1 MEQKKH
7 QRQHQE
13 QLPFSEQLRQSIINQ
28 LRDPAVLWGR
38 AADSF
43 PQNKRKQR
51 LRSAGKITYSTIGNK
66 HYYQIAEIKRCLRAH
81 TIKSSDEM
89 LGDLMQNGV
98 YTPRKRRYENRQ
110 ASPDHLRWADYFIV
124 MRKIVV

>member
-7 QRQHQE
+7 PEQSQE

-28 LRDPAVLWGR
+28 PCDLASLWGR

-51 LRSAGKITYSTIGNK
+51 IRIAVAIVAGVVIGALVMYFLYSP
-66 HYYQIAEIKRCLRAH
+66 E
-81 TIKSSDEM
+81 
-89 LGDLMQNGV
+89 
-98 YTPRKRRYENRQ
+98 
-110 ASPDHLRWADYFIV
+110 RWI
-124 MRKIVV
+124 RL